1 MQAVCR
7 LERERLMKKL
17 LTWSTAFGALMSL
30 VLSASAVW
38 AGQSDDT
45 LRVAL
50 SRETDFIDSIHTSSA
65 DSDLFG
71 TIIFDTLI
79 YADRATGEFKPLLAS
94 SWIWT
99 SDKTV
104 EFKLRQGIK
113 FQNGETFNADD
124 VVFTFKQLM
133 DMNNKFRQQQQDF
146 GNIASVEKLDEYTV
160 KLSLKQPEP
169 TFENVLASRVGIW
182 PNEYTEANGHMI
194 HATKPVGTGP
204 YALKSMQKGSSY
216 TLVKNDN
223 YFGGT
228 RPKPTIGTIEIRVIP
243 ETQTQIAELMSG
255 GIDMALSLSP
265 SDATALQGAPGVVV
279 QTGQATRMYF
289 LSMNVAGKDSNPL
302 SNADVRRAISYAV
315 NKPEMVHSLVSPDA
329 AVLATNCNPSQRFC
343 ITDIKPVYEFN
354 LAKARELMKSAGYA
368 GGFDVTLMA
377 EANIRAIGEALQG
390 YLSAIG
396 IRVRL
401 ETMPL
406 PAWRERYIKGE
417 SQMSIVG
424 WGSGVTSLD
433 ISNTLGIFFNGSSTD
448 YVKDKDITEW
458 NATALRTTDKGKR
471 EELYRNT
478 LTRIN
483 EQAYVLPLYG
493 TVATYSL
500 SEPVRYQAP
509 VIDFPDISL
518 ASWAK

>member
-1 MQAVCR
+1 
-7 LERERLMKKL
+7 MKKL

-94 SWIWT
+94 SWNWT

-194 HATKPVGTGP
+194 YATKPVGTGP

-243 ETQTQIAELMSG
+243 ETQT
-255 GIDMALSLSP
+255 
-265 SDATALQGAPGVVV
+265 
-279 QTGQATRMYF
+279 
-289 LSMNVAGKDSNPL
+289 
-302 SNADVRRAISYAV
+302 
-315 NKPEMVHSLVSPDA
+315 
-329 AVLATNCNPSQRFC
+329 
-343 ITDIKPVYEFN
+343 
-354 LAKARELMKSAGYA
+354 
-368 GGFDVTLMA
+368 
-377 EANIRAIGEALQG
+377 
-390 YLSAIG
+390 
-396 IRVRL
+396 
-401 ETMPL
+401 
-406 PAWRERYIKGE
+406 
-417 SQMSIVG
+417 
-424 WGSGVTSLD
+424 
-433 ISNTLGIFFNGSSTD
+433 
-448 YVKDKDITEW
+448 
-458 NATALRTTDKGKR
+458 
-471 EELYRNT
+471 
-478 LTRIN
+478 
-483 EQAYVLPLYG
+483 
-493 TVATYSL
+493 
-500 SEPVRYQAP
+500 
-509 VIDFPDISL
+509 
-518 ASWAK
+518 